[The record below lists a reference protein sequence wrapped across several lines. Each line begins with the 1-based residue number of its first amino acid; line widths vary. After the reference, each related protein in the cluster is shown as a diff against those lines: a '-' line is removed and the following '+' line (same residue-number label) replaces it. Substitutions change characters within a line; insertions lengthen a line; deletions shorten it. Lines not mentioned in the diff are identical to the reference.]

1 MVVDLSQALS
11 GPHATTMPGSLG
23 SMVIKVEAPYFAKAY
38 GVGDVVDVGSYDPQ
52 SQRFEV
58 DDEGATIA
66 EIRSEASG
74 TVVIVVEDASG
85 RLYTVDPLSIRKR
98 RVGS

>member
-52 SQRFEV
+52 GRCFEV
-58 DDEGATIA
+58 DDEGVTIA

-74 TVVIVVEDASG
+74 TDIVVEDASG
-85 RLYTVDPLSIRKR
+85 RLYTVDALSIRKR
-98 RVGS
+98 CVGS

>member
-23 SMVIKVEAPYFAKAY
+23 SMVIKVEARYFAKAY

-52 SQRFEV
+52 GQRFEV
-58 DDEGATIA
+58 DDEGVTIA
-66 EIRSEASG
+66 EIRSETSG
-74 TVVIVVEDASG
+74 TVIVVEDASG
-85 RLYTVDPLSIRKR
+85 RLYAVDALSIRKR
-98 RVGS
+98 CVGS